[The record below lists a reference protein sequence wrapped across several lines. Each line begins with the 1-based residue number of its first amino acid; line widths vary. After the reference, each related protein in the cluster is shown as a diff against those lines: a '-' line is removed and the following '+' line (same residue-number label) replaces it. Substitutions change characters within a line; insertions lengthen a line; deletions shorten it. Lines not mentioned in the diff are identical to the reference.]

1 MNMIILII
9 LTYNYLFYITERI
22 EARKIK
28 LDNFSAC
35 YIVMFIHGT
44 SYIWI
49 QEGWLVPW
57 SSATIDRLAVRHERQ
72 LQFKDPVSRI

>member
-1 MNMIILII
+1 M
-9 LTYNYLFYITERI
+9 RD

-28 LDNFSAC
+28 LDTFFAC
-35 YIVMFIHGT
+35 YIMMFIHRAT
-44 SYIWI
+44 YVWI

-72 LQFKDPVSRI
+72 LQFKDPVTRI